1 MIKKFIARVIGKGK
15 AAQKEAPAKEAPA
28 KEAPAKTSAPKAGK
42 EKPSSA
48 PSVGTSRKGAKKSA
62 EKKTAEGSKRTS
74 SGSRS
79 GSRKKSGGARA
90 TTSGERPA
98 RGEGSRP
105 RSSGARGSGGGHDS
119 RRGGGEDSARRGRG
133 RNSSG
138 APARPPQPMPELP
151 PLPDWVP
158 PDDVSSFAAYDLPS
172 QVMEGIKA
180 AGFEKCTEVQSK
192 VLPLALRGRDIAAQ
206 SQTGTGKTAAFLIT
220 TFTRLM
226 WRGKV
231 DHPGPRALILAP
243 TRELTVQI
251 ERDAQLLGKGTGLKV
266 GVAFGGVDYD
276 RQRQALLDGVD
287 VLVGTP
293 GRLIDY
299 LKQGVWH
306 PEGIEMLVID
316 EADRMLDMGFIRDLR
331 FILRRLPPFE
341 RRLSMLFSATL
352 SWRAMELTYEYMN
365 LPDQISASPAQVTA
379 ERAEEVLY
387 HVERG
392 EKAALLLGLMTK
404 GEWERTMIF
413 TNMKI
418 EAEKVGRLLQHH
430 GIRGQAITGN
440 LEQKKRLQLMEDF
453 KSGDLP
459 ALVATDVAS
468 RGLHIEGV
476 THVVN
481 WDLPQDPEDY
491 VHRIGRT
498 ARAGAEGKAISLA
511 DEECVYYLESI
522 EKLIGYKIPVAW
534 HAEEDLAKV
543 KPGWKK
549 TLAAR
554 RPSSGRPQT
563 RGGGPS
569 RGGSGGGRGSRHGGR
584 R

>member
-15 AAQKEAPAKEAPA
+15 AEKKEAPAKEAPA
-28 KEAPAKTSAPKAGK
+28 KASAPRAEKG
-42 EKPSSA
+42 KPSSA
-48 PSVGTSRKGAKKSA
+48 PSVGTSRKGAKKSS
-62 EKKTAEGSKRTS
+62 EKSSGEGRKRTS

-98 RGEGSRP
+98 RSEGSRP
-105 RSSGARGSGGGHDS
+105 RSSGTRSAGGGRDS
-119 RRGGGEDSARRGRG
+119 RRGGRDDSARRGRG
-133 RNSSG
+133 RSSG
-138 APARPPQPMPELP
+138 GEPARRPQPMPELP
-151 PLPDWVP
+151 PLPDWAP

-251 ERDAQLLGKGTGLKV
+251 ERDAQLLGKGTGLKL

-440 LEQKKRLQLMEDF
+440 LEQKKRLRLMEDF

>member
-1 MIKKFIARVIGKGK
+1 M
-15 AAQKEAPAKEAPA
+15 
-28 KEAPAKTSAPKAGK
+28 
-42 EKPSSA
+42 
-48 PSVGTSRKGAKKSA
+48 
-62 EKKTAEGSKRTS
+62 
-74 SGSRS
+74 
-79 GSRKKSGGARA
+79 
-90 TTSGERPA
+90 
-98 RGEGSRP
+98 
-105 RSSGARGSGGGHDS
+105 D
-119 RRGGGEDSARRGRG
+119 
-133 RNSSG
+133 
-138 APARPPQPMPELP
+138 
-151 PLPDWVP
+151 
-158 PDDVSSFAAYDLPS
+158 
-172 QVMEGIKA
+172 GIKA

-220 TFTRLM
+220 TFTRLV

-251 ERDAQLLGKGTGLKV
+251 ERDAQLLGKSTGLKL

-392 EKAALLLGLMTK
+392 EKASLLLGLMTK
-404 GEWERTMIF
+404 GDWERTMIF

-440 LEQKKRLQLMEDF
+440 LEQKKRLRLMEDF
-453 KSGDLP
+453 KNGDLP
-459 ALVATDVAS
+459 VLVATDVAS

-476 THVVN
+476 TDVVN

-498 ARAGAEGKAISLA
+498 ARAGADGKAISLA

-522 EKLIGYKIPVAW
+522 EKLIGYKIPVEW

-563 RGGGPS
+563 RGGGS
-569 RGGSGGGRGSRHGGR
+569 GGRRGSGGGGGGGSGGRRRGPR
-584 R
+584 

>member
-15 AAQKEAPAKEAPA
+15 AEKKEAPA

-42 EKPSSA
+42 GKPSSA

-119 RRGGGEDSARRGRG
+119 RRGGREDSARRGRG
-133 RNSSG
+133 RSSSG

-151 PLPDWVP
+151 PLPDWAP

-440 LEQKKRLQLMEDF
+440 LEQKKRLRLMEDF
-453 KSGDLP
+453 KSGDLR